1 MPRQRTRLSDKDFK
15 LLKKEG
21 MEILG
26 ESGHLFPTF
35 GNHVEDFVKFCIY
48 DLNDTYIKSDIS
60 EDFENDGNTIK
71 LKPGNDLRRVGFTR
85 GDYKIKYFFYR
96 RLAGAD
102 EIVLTKTVGD
112 ESGVVHS
119 GNPQLTGIPMG
130 LFYVDED
137 GKVFQGEI
145 PPVDGSPPSE
155 LDVKEY
161 KFFID
166 KISAD
171 KKEVRLAPQSINLNK
186 YKDEFSSL
194 SKLVNEYSPLV
205 MSAGTDVYGKGKF
218 GNPNS
223 TGFTFDAKHPDD
235 VGFLDKYLGG
245 TLEVEEAFIV
255 GHELQASTEE
265 NSNWELEGAIP
276 EADLRANGGRL
287 DTVVP
292 AEWEGYTVIYS
303 VSNKMGSALV
313 PQNAVPSIYDP
324 EDYVNS
330 LGDLLAVWN
339 ANSVNG
345 LMTGWYATNHGVT
358 DKASFGQKH
367 WDLYGKNEIGRHKKM
382 YTHYMNMR
390 YYWDFG
396 CGHTELTDVPYAIH
410 TYDVSPSEAGTFTP
424 SVTIMTP
431 NFTYSPDTLL
441 DRQDRTHNKVTVG
454 PFIEPPSPDSVAPT
468 SPWDGR
474 IVQNTQSALYYIQ
487 SGHKRYI
494 GEMAEAWQLSVITG
508 QYVGEHKLWN
518 PETEVLDTI
527 AEYIDYGMELS
538 NDVSD
543 AIPDGP
549 PIELTGE
556 YGITNPNTLNLL
568 IIDGNLVRTTSTGD
582 EDSGDDD
589 SGDDDSGG
597 DDSGGDTSEQ
607 YSIITQTGT
616 GEGTTTGDGTFDE
629 GATVVI
635 TANPATNYEFV
646 DWTAPAGVVTNV
658 NAAATTIVVS
668 QGATVTANFAGLPM
682 YTLTVVA
689 GTHGQVKI
697 DQGSAGSSRTIT
709 AGQGTSHYIT
719 VVPDDYYRIN
729 TWGEDAG
736 PTGFNWPTPYP
747 TSQTVTM
754 GGEDI
759 SISVTFTV
767 LT

>member
-21 MEILG
+21 MGILG

-35 GNHVEDFVKFCIY
+35 GNHIEDYVKFCVY
-48 DLNDTYIKSDIS
+48 DMNDTYLKSGIS
-60 EDFENDGNTIK
+60 EDFENDGDDIK
-71 LKPGNDLRRVGFTR
+71 LKPGNDLRKVGFTR

-102 EIVLTKTVGD
+102 EVVLTKTVGD
-112 ESGVVHS
+112 ESGIVHS
-119 GNPQLTGIPMG
+119 GNPQLTGVPMG
-130 LFYVDED
+130 LFYVDDD
-137 GKVFQGEI
+137 GKVFQGEK
-145 PPVDGSPPSE
+145 PPIDGSPPSE

-166 KISAD
+166 EISAD
-171 KKEVRLAPQSINLNK
+171 RTEVRLATQAINLDK
-186 YKDEFSSL
+186 YKDEFDRL
-194 SKLVNEYSPLV
+194 SKVTNEYLPMV
-205 MSAGTDVYGKGKF
+205 GQHGDIYGKGKF
-218 GNPNS
+218 DNPNN
-223 TGFTFDAKHPDD
+223 TGFTFDAKHPEDI
-235 VGFLDKYLGG
+235 GFLDKYIGG
-245 TLEVEEAFIV
+245 TLEVEDAFIV
-255 GHELQASTEE
+255 GYELETSTEE

-303 VSNKMGSALV
+303 VSNKMGSTLV
-313 PQNAVPSIYDP
+313 PQDAVPSIYDP

-330 LGDLLAVWN
+330 LGDLLAAWHQMSNGDTTN
-339 ANSVNG
+339 A
-345 LMTGWYATNHGVT
+345 TGWWSQSPRNVT
-358 DKASFGQKH
+358 DKESFGQTH

-396 CGHTELTDVPYAIH
+396 CGHTELTDVPYVTH
-410 TYDVSPSEAGTFTP
+410 TYDVSPSETGTFTP

-454 PFIEPPSPDSVAPT
+454 PFIEPPLPDSVAPT

-474 IVQNTQSALYYIQ
+474 IVKNAQSALYYIQ

-494 GEMAEAWQLSVITG
+494 GDMEEAWQLSVITG
-508 QYVGEHKLWN
+508 QYVGEHTLWN

-527 AEYIDYGMELS
+527 AESIDYGMWLP

-568 IIDGNLVRTTSTGD
+568 IIDGNLVGTTTTGD
-582 EDSGDDD
+582 SENEDSGD
-589 SGDDDSGG
+589 

-607 YSIITQTGT
+607 YSIITQKGT
-616 GEGTTTGDGTFDE
+616 GEGTVTGDGLFDE
-629 GATVVI
+629 GTTIVI
-635 TANPATNYEFV
+635 TANPATNYDFV
-646 DWTAPAGVVTNV
+646 NWDDPSGVVTNV
-658 NAAATTIVVS
+658 NAAATTIVVT
-668 QGATVTANFAGLPM
+668 QGATVTANFAGSPM
-682 YTLTVVA
+682 YTLTVTA
-689 GTHGQVKI
+689 GTNGQVRI
-697 DQGSAGSSRTIT
+697 DESSAGSSRTIT
-709 AGQGTSHYIT
+709 AGEGTTHT
-719 VVPDDYYRIN
+719 VIAVPSDYYRIN
-729 TWGEDAG
+729 TWSGDAG
-736 PTGFNWPTPYP
+736 PTGFNWPAPVPLYH
-747 TSQTVTM
+747 TVTM

-759 SISVTFTV
+759 NISVTFTL